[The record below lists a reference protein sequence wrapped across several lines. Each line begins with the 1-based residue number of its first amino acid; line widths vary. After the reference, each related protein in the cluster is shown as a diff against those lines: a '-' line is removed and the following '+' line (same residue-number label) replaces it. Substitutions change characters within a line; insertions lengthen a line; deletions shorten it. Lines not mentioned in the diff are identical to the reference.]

1 MHHVPVVFDW
11 EGIFT
16 FKIFREALNAD
27 TSRLDMAPSARFPKA
42 GDACVSAD
50 AGEHELPDV
59 QGFDFCDF
67 HDGQLPSVNGQEGF
81 DVCLSRCLIY
91 PQLWLNKFECRFSE
105 EFGGDRWATSATVQF
120 FCFVTWSSTVKM
132 RLALASLVVLMGIS
146 LGAASVAQTM
156 TTSQAN
162 EVKQAEERFA
172 AADKNADG
180 KLTLEEAK
188 AGMPRIA
195 SSFSKID
202 VEEKGYVTL
211 DQIKAMILKK

>member
-1 MHHVPVVFDW
+1 
-11 EGIFT
+11 
-16 FKIFREALNAD
+16 
-27 TSRLDMAPSARFPKA
+27 
-42 GDACVSAD
+42 
-50 AGEHELPDV
+50 
-59 QGFDFCDF
+59 
-67 HDGQLPSVNGQEGF
+67 
-81 DVCLSRCLIY
+81 
-91 PQLWLNKFECRFSE
+91 
-105 EFGGDRWATSATVQF
+105 
-120 FCFVTWSSTVKM
+120 M

-202 VEEKGYVTL
+202 VEKKGYVTL

>member
-1 MHHVPVVFDW
+1 M
-11 EGIFT
+11 
-16 FKIFREALNAD
+16 
-27 TSRLDMAPSARFPKA
+27 
-42 GDACVSAD
+42 
-50 AGEHELPDV
+50 
-59 QGFDFCDF
+59 
-67 HDGQLPSVNGQEGF
+67 
-81 DVCLSRCLIY
+81 
-91 PQLWLNKFECRFSE
+91 
-105 EFGGDRWATSATVQF
+105 
-120 FCFVTWSSTVKM
+120 KM

-202 VEEKGYVTL
+202 VEKKGYVTL